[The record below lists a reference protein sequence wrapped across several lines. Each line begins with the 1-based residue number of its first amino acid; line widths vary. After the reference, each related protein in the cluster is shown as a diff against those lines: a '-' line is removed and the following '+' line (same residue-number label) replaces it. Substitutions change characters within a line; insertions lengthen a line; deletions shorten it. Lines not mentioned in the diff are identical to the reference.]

1 MGNKQSSKLTS
12 AINVN
17 LVLLGSHRVDK
28 SSIGVRFTRGE
39 FKENEVVRTVGGN
52 NLNP

>member
-1 MGNKQSSKLTS
+1 MGNKQSSKLAS
-12 AINVN
+12 AISVN
-17 LVLLGSHRVDK
+17 LVLLGSHRVGK
-28 SSIGVRFTRGE
+28 SSIGLRFTRGE